1 MVLEEHVVSP
11 WHLLSSTCSWTGIDP
26 LAMTSVDLERLIP
39 TLGDQVARVTDQTH
53 ALHLTHALQ
62 RLLNEP

>member
-1 MVLEEHVVSP
+1 MFIVLDEHVVSP

-26 LAMTSVDLERLIP
+26 LAITSG
-39 TLGDQVARVTDQTH
+39 TLGDQVARVTDEKH

-62 RLLNEP
+62 RLLHEP